1 MFLFLPS
8 CLCAI
13 FIYFASTYV
22 MNSVY
27 TLTIFAL
34 NSQSLFKEITYLF
47 TVSRLYHHS
56 RLLYG
61 ILPGKLP
68 LIFHAAKNF

>member
-8 CLCAI
+8 CLYPI

-22 MNSVY
+22 MKSIY

-34 NSQSLFKEITYLF
+34 NSQSLFKEITYL
-47 TVSRLYHHS
+47 SIISGLYYHS
-56 RLLYG
+56 KLL
-61 ILPGKLP
+61 
-68 LIFHAAKNF
+68 

>member
-1 MFLFLPS
+1 MFPFLPS

-34 NSQSLFKEITYLF
+34 IANHCLKKLHICLPFLDSTIILDSCMVSYL
-47 TVSRLYHHS
+47 
-56 RLLYG
+56 
-61 ILPGKLP
+61 
-68 LIFHAAKNF
+68 KNFH